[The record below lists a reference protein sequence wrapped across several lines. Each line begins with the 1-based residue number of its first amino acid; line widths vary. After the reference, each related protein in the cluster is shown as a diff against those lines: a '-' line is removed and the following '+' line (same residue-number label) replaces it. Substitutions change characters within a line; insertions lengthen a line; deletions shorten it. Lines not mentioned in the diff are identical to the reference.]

1 MMQPDEALSAEAAN
15 RFNERFAYARE
26 IISRRS
32 LNSVKCCLLPIL

>member
-1 MMQPDEALSAEAAN
+1 MMQPDESLSVEAAN
-15 RFNERFAYARE
+15 RFMSVSHTPAS

>member
-26 IISRRS
+26 HYFA
-32 LNSVKCCLLPIL
+32 PQPE